1 MEALV
6 YHACHASYLLLSPM
20 DAGLQNEAE
29 EPQDENQ
36 RRLRSRTTPPATTL
50 FAMSNSLDSGVGSFE
65 ESDIGEKYCSDEQS
79 QHVSTIAEQ
88 SENQP
93 DGGAKSFRFIYLGSA
108 VLDKRYTL
116 SMLPWVIAEVKR
128 RRERASIDLNV
139 EAMIVKAVDCSSRT
153 TLFQHNVQTITR
165 YTRSTDKKC
174 FSYLTRIPEEVS
186 SCYCYVFEAV
196 ESAAVST
203 SLRLFMLTLN

>member
-1 MEALV
+1 M
-6 YHACHASYLLLSPM
+6 YHACPPSHLLLSPM

-29 EPQDENQ
+29 EQKDENQ
-36 RRLRSRTTPPATTL
+36 CRLRSRTTPPATTL

-88 SENQP
+88 SENP
-93 DGGAKSFRFIYLGSA
+93 DSEAKSFRFIYLGSA

-116 SMLPWVIAEVKR
+116 SMLPWVIAEVRR
-128 RRERASIDLNV
+128 RRERTSIDLNV
-139 EAMIVKAVDCSSRT
+139 EAMTVKAADCSSGT
-153 TLFQHNVQTITR
+153 TLFHHNVQTITR

-196 ESAAVST
+196 ECAAVST
-203 SLRLFMLTLN
+203 SLRLFTLTVS

>member
-1 MEALV
+1 
-6 YHACHASYLLLSPM
+6 
-20 DAGLQNEAE
+20 
-29 EPQDENQ
+29 
-36 RRLRSRTTPPATTL
+36 
-50 FAMSNSLDSGVGSFE
+50 MSNSLDSGVGSFE

-153 TLFQHNVQTITR
+153 TLFHHNVQTITR

-174 FSYLTRIPEEVS
+174 FSYLTRIPEDVS

-196 ESAAVST
+196 EIAAVST
-203 SLRLFMLTLN
+203 SLRLFMLT